1 MRGKCTN
8 RNGHVVGVKP
18 SFPWLNMKTV
28 SPLEIIY
35 FPRHCQRP
43 MPQTCNTIS
52 HFVMKDFFLLIRFV
66 YLLDRH
72 GLSDPKAV
80 ENLQNK
86 IINSLRDH
94 VTYNADA
101 QRKPHYFSRVLDKLP
116 QLRSLSVQGLQRIF
130 YLKLEDL
137 VPAPPL
143 IERMF
148 ASSIP
153 FWARTLT
160 VRLRLISGD
169 EKYFRPKLG
178 TSFLV
183 FVKLEIRYFT
193 ICLWKTTKY

>member
-1 MRGKCTN
+1 MN
-8 RNGHVVGVKP
+8 W
-18 SFPWLNMKTV
+18 S
-28 SPLEIIY
+28 SEI
-35 FPRHCQRP
+35 
-43 MPQTCNTIS
+43 
-52 HFVMKDFFLLIRFV
+52 LIRSFIDYFLFV
-66 YLLDRH
+66 SDRH

-101 QRKPHYFSRVLDKLP
+101 QRKPHYFTRILDKLP

-130 YLKLEDL
+130 YMKLEDL

-153 FWARTLT
+153 F
-160 VRLRLISGD
+160 
-169 EKYFRPKLG
+169 
-178 TSFLV
+178 
-183 FVKLEIRYFT
+183 
-193 ICLWKTTKY
+193 

>member
-1 MRGKCTN
+1 MWSQVC
-8 RNGHVVGVKP
+8 
-18 SFPWLNMKTV
+18 SELNVFV
-28 SPLEIIY
+28 S
-35 FPRHCQRP
+35 
-43 MPQTCNTIS
+43 
-52 HFVMKDFFLLIRFV
+52 
-66 YLLDRH
+66 DRH

-101 QRKPHYFSRVLDKLP
+101 QRKPHYFSRILDKLP

-153 FWARTLT
+153 F
-160 VRLRLISGD
+160 
-169 EKYFRPKLG
+169 
-178 TSFLV
+178 
-183 FVKLEIRYFT
+183 
-193 ICLWKTTKY
+193 

>member
-1 MRGKCTN
+1 M
-8 RNGHVVGVKP
+8 
-18 SFPWLNMKTV
+18 
-28 SPLEIIY
+28 
-35 FPRHCQRP
+35 
-43 MPQTCNTIS
+43 
-52 HFVMKDFFLLIRFV
+52 
-66 YLLDRH
+66 
-72 GLSDPKAV
+72 

-153 FWARTLT
+153 F
-160 VRLRLISGD
+160 
-169 EKYFRPKLG
+169 
-178 TSFLV
+178 
-183 FVKLEIRYFT
+183 
-193 ICLWKTTKY
+193 